1 MKGTMTMKKQVTLI
15 LTTILL
21 LTSLAGCGEQTT
33 STSNTVTPTP
43 THISTPS
50 STTTQQSASTATM
63 NNKYFS
69 CIVVD
74 GDLAYFDVT
83 IDEFITKYNQIVD
96 NSSKDEV
103 VKEFMKLNTEPE
115 LIAVTDDGADIY
127 DVTNPVIS
135 TNRSA
140 VGVTL
145 STLSG
150 SSNIFS
156 VNFDIPNTAGSG
168 TDITESMVLA
178 VMALMGEEAN
188 YANSVY
194 NDLRSIGLGYYK
206 GLFMAYYEQ
215 PTAKVYR
222 IGACTEEV
230 YNQIK

>member
-1 MKGTMTMKKQVTLI
+1 MKKQVTLI

-43 THISTPS
+43 TPTPTPISTPS

>member
-1 MKGTMTMKKQVTLI
+1 MKKKATLI

-43 THISTPS
+43 TPISTPS
-50 STTTQQSASTATM
+50 STTNQQSASTSTM

-127 DVTNPVIS
+127 DVTNPVTS

-140 VGVTL
+140 VGITL

-178 VMALMGEEAN
+178 VMALMGEGAD

-194 NDLRSIGLGYYK
+194 NDLRSTGLGYYK
-206 GLFMAYYEQ
+206 GLLMGYYKQ
-215 PTAKVYR
+215 PTADVYR
-222 IGACTEEV
+222 IVACTEEV